1 MIWVLLVLVI
11 LEGGALAYVRYESQT
26 TTSLLRTDLDAMV
39 NDAGEFF
46 RAQPKAV
53 IEGEEVIHYLG
64 VATVVLDT
72 NENQCRPGDDRVI
85 SVTVSGKY
93 DHPTGEVHLYDNG
106 TASRASRRLNGGVAE
121 FKVNFPLRSRHV
133 FSARYSG
140 DGIYEA
146 QGESNSVSVNVI

>member
-1 MIWVLLVLVI
+1 MIWALLALVL
-11 LEGGALAYVRYESQT
+11 LEGGAIFYEHR
-26 TTSLLRTDLDAMV
+26 TTSDKLVALRLEFDGL
-39 NDAGEFF
+39 NSNAGAFF
-46 RAQPKAV
+46 AAQPKAV
-53 IEGEEVIHYLG
+53 VEGEEVVHYLG
-64 VATVVLDT
+64 VAKVTLDT

-85 SVTVSGKY
+85 SITVSGQF

-106 TASRASRRLNGGVAE
+106 TASRASRHLANGVAE

-146 QGESNSVSVNVI
+146 QGESNTVAVNVI

>member
-1 MIWVLLVLVI
+1 VTWILLALVI
-11 LEGGALAYVRYESQT
+11 LEGAGITYLYRDTQR
-26 TTSLLRTDLDAMV
+26 TTSGLRHDLDGIIQ
-39 NDAGEFF
+39 DAGEFF
-46 RAQPKAV
+46 RSQPKAIV
-53 IEGEEVIHYLG
+53 EGEEVVHYLG
-64 VATVVLDT
+64 IATIVLDT

-93 DHPTGEVHLYDNG
+93 DNPTGEVHLYDNG
-106 TASRASRRLNGGVAE
+106 TASRASRRLENGVAE

-146 QGESNSVSVNVI
+146 QGESNSVAVNVI

>member
-1 MIWVLLVLVI
+1 MTWVLLVLVI
-11 LEGGALAYVRYESQT
+11 GEGAGLAYLYRDTQT
-26 TTSLLRTDLDAMV
+26 TTSLLRNDLDGIV
-39 NDAGEFF
+39 HDAGEFF
-46 RAQPKAV
+46 RSQPKAV
-53 IEGEEVIHYLG
+53 IEGEEVVHYLG

-106 TASRASRRLNGGVAE
+106 TASRASRRLEGGAAE

-146 QGESNSVSVNVI
+146 QAESNSVSVNVI

>member
-1 MIWVLLVLVI
+1 MRKRYRDELAALR
-11 LEGGALAYVRYESQT
+11 LE
-26 TTSLLRTDLDAMV
+26 LDAL
-39 NDAGEFF
+39 NHNAGAFF
-46 RAQPKAV
+46 AAQPKAV
-53 IEGEEVIHYLG
+53 VEGEEVVHYLG
-64 VATVVLDT
+64 VPTVILDT

-85 SVTVSGKY
+85 SVSVSGEF

-106 TASRASRRLNGGVAE
+106 TASRASRRLNGGAAE

-146 QGESNSVSVNVI
+146 QSESNTVSVNVI